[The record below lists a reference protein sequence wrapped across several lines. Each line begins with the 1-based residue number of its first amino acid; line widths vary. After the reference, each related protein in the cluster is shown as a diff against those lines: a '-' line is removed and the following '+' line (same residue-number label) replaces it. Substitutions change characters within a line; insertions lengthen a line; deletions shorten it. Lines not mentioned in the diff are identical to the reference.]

1 MPLIKVPFK
10 PGFNKQVTKTSA
22 DCQWTD
28 GDFVR
33 FRYSEPEKIGGWR
46 QAMSE
51 TLPGVARASHI
62 WTDLNGTTYLAI
74 GTTKGLYVYSGGVAY
89 DLTPLQTAITGCTFT
104 TTNGSATVTV
114 NKSSHNLKVGEYI
127 VFSSVSL
134 PGSGTGFTTANF
146 TDKPFEVVTVA
157 TNTFTITMAST
168 ESSSGITAG
177 GSASVQAYVEV
188 GPATQTIG
196 FGWGT
201 GTWNQSVGWGSSTL
215 TSSTK
220 LEPGN
225 WSLDNFGTILVATI
239 KNAGSYNWN
248 PTDGLTSRAT
258 AITTNPTASVMT
270 IVSDTDRHL
279 IHLGTE
285 TTIGSTST
293 QDKMFVRFSDQED
306 RTDYAPVSTN
316 TAGTMQLD
324 SGSKIVAA
332 EKGKDYIFIVTDTS
346 AYIMKFV
353 GPPFT
358 FSIVQVGSNCGAM
371 SQHSLIHVDG
381 IMYWM
386 GKSGGFYAYDGSVK
400 KIPCTVEDFVFTT
413 QSSDDLG
420 FNFGQGEQVFA
431 GYNSLFTEINWFYC
445 KNGVDQIDRC
455 VTFNYREG
463 LWTTSSL
470 DRTTYCDKNVLDNP
484 HATSYSATATPS
496 GGSHSTI
503 VGVTNTY
510 GATTLYQHE
519 VGTNQ
524 VASDGTVTAIN
535 AYIESGDFDLDMQ
548 GTEGEFFVKIRR
560 FIPDFA
566 KLDGNAR
573 ITLNLKDYPA
583 ETESSSLLGPFT
595 ISSSTNKVDTRARAR
610 FASLKVENTAVDESW
625 RFGSF
630 RADVQPDG
638 RR

>member
-1 MPLIKVPFK
+1 
-10 PGFNKQVTKTSA
+10 
-22 DCQWTD
+22 
-28 GDFVR
+28 
-33 FRYSEPEKIGGWR
+33 
-46 QAMSE
+46 
-51 TLPGVARASHI
+51 
-62 WTDLNGTTYLAI
+62 
-74 GTTKGLYVYSGGVAY
+74 
-89 DLTPLQTAITGCTFT
+89 
-104 TTNGSATVTV
+104 
-114 NKSSHNLKVGEYI
+114 
-127 VFSSVSL
+127 
-134 PGSGTGFTTANF
+134 
-146 TDKPFEVVTVA
+146 
-157 TNTFTITMAST
+157 
-168 ESSSGITAG
+168 
-177 GSASVQAYVEV
+177 
-188 GPATQTIG
+188 
-196 FGWGT
+196 
-201 GTWNQSVGWGSSTL
+201 
-215 TSSTK
+215 
-220 LEPGN
+220 
-225 WSLDNFGTILVATI
+225 
-239 KNAGSYNWN
+239 
-248 PTDGLTSRAT
+248 
-258 AITTNPTASVMT
+258 
-270 IVSDTDRHL
+270 
-279 IHLGTE
+279 
-285 TTIGSTST
+285 
-293 QDKMFVRFSDQED
+293 
-306 RTDYAPVSTN
+306 
-316 TAGTMQLD
+316 
-324 SGSKIVAA
+324 
-332 EKGKDYIFIVTDTS
+332 
-346 AYIMKFV
+346 MKFV

-484 HATSYSATATPS
+484 HATSYSATTTPS

-519 VGTNQ
+519 IGTNQ